1 MVAILTIHGWGYWA
15 LWLWEGI
22 YPRGLYWD
30 AYGSNMLS
38 GALSWGAGAALWFT
52 SLSFIR
58 RKYFEVRQIWLSA
71 TWLFVDAFGAQCAAV
86 RPAQRSARRLSTL
99 EDCLHARL

>member
-1 MVAILTIHGWGYWA
+1 MHGSQLWQVADAVLCCAHVRWLGHGTVAVLTLHGWGYWA

-38 GALSWGAGAALWFT
+38 GGLSWAAGAALWFT

-58 RKYFEVRQIWLSA
+58 RKYFEVRATFCAPQSLS
-71 TWLFVDAFGAQCAAV
+71 
-86 RPAQRSARRLSTL
+86 LSKNL
-99 EDCLHARL
+99 IS

>member
-58 RKYFEVRQIWLSA
+58 RKYFEVHQIWLLPHGLLYMPAVLSA
-71 TWLFVDAFGAQCAAV
+71 LLCA
-86 RPAQRSARRLSTL
+86 
-99 EDCLHARL
+99 LHTAAHKGS

>member
-22 YPRGLYWD
+22 YPRGTYWD
-30 AYGSNMLS
+30 PYGSNMLS
-38 GALSWGAGAALWFT
+38 GGLSWGAGAILWFT

-58 RKYFEVRQIWLSA
+58 RNYFEVRHVMRCSN
-71 TWLFVDAFGAQCAAV
+71 
-86 RPAQRSARRLSTL
+86 S
-99 EDCLHARL
+99 LHCTCNVYR